1 MFFVWRVFDTVLQ
14 EYVEVV
20 NDGPPTVSPD
30 GNPID
35 TSLTVI
41 ADDTNTQSILRGT
54 AGLTA
59 VIQENE
65 NQPWA
70 GVNTD
75 FWRIIAGFTYEGTSV
90 WAPTLMQVVMFSS
103 VSTTFQYD
111 VRLWDFTND
120 QTVAQLG
127 FTAVTDLPETFE
139 QNVFT
144 NLPLN
149 RTSIEIQAR
158 RSLAGTPDAEGRVQ
172 FVKLLP

>member
-1 MFFVWRVFDTVLQ
+1 MIFVWRVFDTVLQ

-59 VIQENE
+59 VIQDDENK
-65 NQPWA
+65 PWA
-70 GVNTD
+70 VLNTE
-75 FWRIIAGFTYEGTSV
+75 FWQVVAGFTYEGTSV
-90 WAPTLMQVVMFSS
+90 WIPTLMQVVMFSS
-103 VSTTFQYD
+103 VPTTFQYD
-111 VRLWDFTND
+111 VRLRDFTSN
-120 QTVAQLG
+120 TTLATLG
-127 FTAVTDLPETFE
+127 FTTVTDLPQTFE
-139 QNVFT
+139 QNIFT
-144 NLPLN
+144 SLPTG
-149 RTSIEIQAR
+149 RVSVEIQGR
-158 RSLAGTPDAEGRVQ
+158 RSPTGTPAADGRLQ